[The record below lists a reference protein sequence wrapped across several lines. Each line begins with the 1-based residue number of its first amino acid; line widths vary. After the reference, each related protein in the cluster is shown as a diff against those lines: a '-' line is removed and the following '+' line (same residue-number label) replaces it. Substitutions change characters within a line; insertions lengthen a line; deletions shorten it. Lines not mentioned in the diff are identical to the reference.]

1 MHHHRHREDVARRF
15 RHEVLED
22 VLGAA
27 QSIVANSMRLR
38 AMAGRSYNIVAVEPV
53 ALPWHTPEEMETLF

>member
-1 MHHHRHREDVARRF
+1 MHHHRHKEDVARRF

-38 AMAGRSYNIVAVEPV
+38 ALAGRSFTIVSVEPV
-53 ALPWHTPEEMETLF
+53 ALPWHTPDEMDPLF